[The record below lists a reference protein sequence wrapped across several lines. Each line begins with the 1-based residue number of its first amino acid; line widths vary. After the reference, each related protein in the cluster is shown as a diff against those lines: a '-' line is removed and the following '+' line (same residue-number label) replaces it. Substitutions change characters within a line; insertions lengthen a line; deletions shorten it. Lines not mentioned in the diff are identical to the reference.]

1 MGAIGRLHGGGEVRS
16 TGSCGVASVSTYLA
30 GVQTCTWKNMISD
43 RKYYEVFLDILG
55 MAKGVEMKIQV
66 KIELKV
72 SITKGRLYNTSWKK
86 GKR

>member
-1 MGAIGRLHGGGEVRS
+1 
-16 TGSCGVASVSTYLA
+16 
-30 GVQTCTWKNMISD
+30 MISD